1 MPKQPCAA
9 ATIAAPPRTAPP
21 QPVAT
26 KHAAAA
32 ATAGGHEASFRLRRI
47 RAPGTLAWT
56 PSTPDTSTHPS
67 SPSAAVSRSSGL
79 SDPRGASSRASLV
92 AYAGPPALWICT
104 LPHLPSSASDAPN
117 PLSSRRSRPS
127 TSMR

>member
-9 ATIAAPPRTAPP
+9 ATTAAPPRSAPL

-26 KHAAAA
+26 KHAA

-47 RAPGTLAWT
+47 RALGTLAWT
-56 PSTPDTSTHPS
+56 PSTLDTSTHPS
-67 SPSAAVSRSSGL
+67 SPSAAVSRSGGL
-79 SDPRGASSRASLV
+79 SDPLGASSRASLV

-117 PLSSRRSRPS
+117 PSSSRRSRPS